1 MNVVIFGASGRTGH
15 HLVNQAL
22 QQGHRVTAFVRDSL
36 KLSTHHEKL
45 KVMQG
50 NVSDYLK
57 TEEAVNGQDAVLSAL
72 GANHPFKFDQALV
85 NGMGN
90 IIKAMDST
98 GVKRLIYLSA
108 LAAKDSRKD
117 GGFVMKY
124 IAPKILRTE
133 LAGHDVREK
142 MIRDSRLNWTIVQAP
157 MLTNGPLKKE
167 YKSGEDLK
175 TNAFIVT
182 MSRADVADFMLNQ
195 LTNDRYLRKTAR
207 LLPS

>member
-142 MIRDSRLNWTIVQAP
+142 KIRQIRRNWTILQAP
-157 MLTNGPLKKE
+157 YLTNEPCKKE
-167 YKSGEDLK
+167 YKNGEDLK
-175 TNAFIVT
+175 KNPFTLT
-182 MSRADVADFMLNQ
+182 MSRAEL
-195 LTNDRYLRKTAR
+195 
-207 LLPS
+207 